1 MIPLEIAALIVLF
14 LSEIFFDYPKTLDE
28 GEDK

>member
-1 MIPLEIAALIVLF
+1 MIPLEIAIIIVLF

-28 GEDK
+28 GKEL